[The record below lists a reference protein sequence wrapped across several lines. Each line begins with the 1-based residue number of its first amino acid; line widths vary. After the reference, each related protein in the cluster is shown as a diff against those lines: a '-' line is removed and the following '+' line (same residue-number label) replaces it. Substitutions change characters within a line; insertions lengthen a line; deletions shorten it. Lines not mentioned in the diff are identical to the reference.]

1 VLSGR
6 SLCDELITLPEES
19 FRLLCV
25 VVCDLSRNHVNE
37 EALAHWGLS
46 RQKERKKNKQANYWV
61 LISVSMDRQ
70 QANIYKIT

>member
-1 VLSGR
+1 
-6 SLCDELITLPEES
+6 
-19 FRLLCV
+19 
-25 VVCDLSRNHVNE
+25 VNE

>member
-1 VLSGR
+1 
-6 SLCDELITLPEES
+6 
-19 FRLLCV
+19 
-25 VVCDLSRNHVNE
+25 VNE

-70 QANIYKIT
+70 QANILQNNLKIVKKSILCDPTSIP